1 MIEERGWGS
10 RMFDAFNV
18 VFLILFSFMCMLPLI
33 HVFAVSLSSRA
44 ASSGE
49 FVTLWP
55 IGFTVRNYVEVLQS
69 PQFFTALWVSVRR
82 TVIGTAL
89 NMTLV
94 VLTAYPLSRS
104 ADEFKGRNVFMWI
117 VLFAMLFSGGLIPW
131 FLVIRNLGLINS
143 LWALILPGALP
154 IWSTILMMNFFRDIP
169 REIEEAAIIDGAS
182 HWRILWNVYLP
193 LSLPALATLTLF
205 SAVGHWN
212 SWFDGMILMTHPEMR
227 PLQTVLRSI
236 VVELDVSDLS
246 LNWQELS
253 EVSDRSARAATIF
266 VSTVPILIVYPFLQR
281 YFISGIRLGAV
292 KG

>member
-1 MIEERGWGS
+1 MVEDRGWGS
-10 RMFDAFNV
+10 KLFDILNIAFLV
-18 VFLILFSFMCMLPLI
+18 LFAFLCMLPLI

-55 IGFTVRNYVEVLQS
+55 IGFNVRNYVEVLQS
-69 PQFFTALWVSVRR
+69 PQFFTVLWVSVRR

-89 NMTLV
+89 NMALV
-94 VLTAYPLSRS
+94 VLTAYPLSRT
-104 ADEFKGRNVFMWI
+104 AYEFRGRNIFMWI

-131 FLVIRNLGLINS
+131 FLVIRNLGLINK

-154 IWSTILMMNFFRDIP
+154 IWSTIMMMNFFRDIP
-169 REIEEAAIIDGAS
+169 KEIEEAAIIDGAS

-205 SAVGHWN
+205 AAVGHWN
-212 SWFDGMILMTHPEMR
+212 SWFDGMILMTQPEGR
-227 PLQTVLRSI
+227 PLQTILRNI
-236 VVELDVSDLS
+236 VVELDVSDLA

-253 EVSDRSARAATIF
+253 KISDRSARAATIF

>member
-1 MIEERGWGS
+1 MIEDRGWGS
-10 RMFDAFNV
+10 KLFDAFNV
-18 VFLILFSFMCMLPLI
+18 AFLVLFAFMCMLPLF

-44 ASSGE
+44 ASSGD

-55 IGFTVRNYVEVLQS
+55 IGFNIDNYVEVLES
-69 PQFFTALWVSVRR
+69 PKFFAALWVSVQR

-89 NMTLV
+89 NMALV
-94 VLTAYPLSRS
+94 VLTAYPLSKT
-104 ADEFKGRNVFMWI
+104 AYEFKGRNIFMWL

-131 FLVIRNLGLINS
+131 YMVIRNLGLLNK

-169 REIEEAAIIDGAS
+169 KEIEEAAIIDGAS

-205 SAVGHWN
+205 AAVGHWN
-212 SWFDGMILMTHPEMR
+212 SWFDGMILMTHPEGR
-227 PLQTVLRSI
+227 PLQTVLRNI
-236 VVELDVSDLS
+236 VVELDVSDLA
-246 LNWQELS
+246 LDWQELS
-253 EVSDRSARAATIF
+253 KVSDRSARAATIF
-266 VSTVPILIVYPFLQR
+266 VSTIPILIVYPFLQR